1 LDTPIKELINL
12 SETEKDSIG
21 QIHAMF
27 LRWKTIKT
35 RGLNHILYKRHR
47 VASKM
52 TPRFFCLLCNSK
64 ATPSKSI
71 KNSIVQLMV
80 RAEEHDFSFRAT
92 DTENC

>member
-1 LDTPIKELINL
+1 LSLSSAGVWVTINL

-52 TPRFFCLLCNSK
+52 TPRKKQYCAVDGESR
-64 ATPSKSI
+64 
-71 KNSIVQLMV
+71 
-80 RAEEHDFSFRAT
+80 RA
-92 DTENC
+92 